1 MKTYNCRVDE
11 LNKDKEDIKMES
23 IEFTADIQNGI
34 IKLPDE
40 YKNLPKKA
48 KIKIIFIPYEV
59 QKLKLDS
66 LFDSAVRVNKIDKFD
81 RDSLHE
87 R

>member
-1 MKTYNCRVDE
+1 
-11 LNKDKEDIKMES
+11 MES
-23 IEFTADIQNGI
+23 IEFIADIQNGI

-40 YKNLPKKA
+40 YKNLPRKA
-48 KIKIIFIPYEV
+48 KIKIIFIALEDQ
-59 QKLKLDS
+59 QKKLDD
-66 LFDSAVRVNKIDKFD
+66 LFDRAVQVNKIDKFD

>member
-1 MKTYNCRVDE
+1 MKTSDWRVNN
-11 LNKDKEDIKMES
+11 LIRGIKMKS

-48 KIKIIFIPYEV
+48 KVRVIFIPYEV
-59 QKLKLDS
+59 QERKLDS
-66 LFDSAVRVNKIDKFD
+66 LFDSAIRVNKIDKFD

>member
-1 MKTYNCRVDE
+1 
-11 LNKDKEDIKMES
+11 MES
-23 IEFTADIQNGI
+23 IEFIADIQNGI

-40 YKNLPKKA
+40 YKNLPRRA
-48 KIKIIFIPYEV
+48 KIKIIFIAREAQ
-59 QKLKLDS
+59 QKKLND
-66 LFDSAVRVNKIDKFD
+66 LFDRAVQVNKIDKFD